1 MMHLLKNIPIGVD
14 KLIDGI
20 DFSLNL
26 YSKGSKP
33 NYNDDFPREIV
44 RVTGARFAITNKT
57 SGNIVL
63 EKLILGI
70 FVQEKIVAAYTTK
83 DHPALI
89 IGPNRYFEV
98 AFEGNELREIFND
111 YKEEKGIII
120 IQNKNFIH
128 HSSFFDGDLIENKLK
143 RLNDDTDPEYQNW
156 NTHEFSKLEYQI
168 PINEV
173 DERIKQLSINF

>member
-57 SGNIVL
+57 NNNVVL
-63 EKLILGI
+63 EKLVLGI
-70 FVQEKIVAAYTTK
+70 FIKGQIVAAYTTN
-83 DHPALI
+83 DHTAHI
-89 IGPNRYFEV
+89 IAPNEYFEI
-98 AFEGNELREIFND
+98 AFEGNELREILNN
-111 YKEEKGIII
+111 YSEEKGIII
-120 IQNKNFIH
+120 IQNKNQIH
-128 HSSFFDGDLIENKLK
+128 HSSFFDGDLIESKLEK
-143 RLNDDTDPEYQNW
+143 LNDDTDPEYQNW
-156 NTHEFSKLEYQI
+156 NTHEFSKLEHQI
-168 PINEV
+168 PIHEI
-173 DERIKQLSINF
+173 DERIKQLGINL